1 MVHFPIKNVN
11 KDAICPIN
19 VMSLKFNQLQHRPH
33 IISKK
38 YIFMWIT
45 GNNISSSFFLF
56 VCSID
61 IFLAQIRL
69 FCNML
74 KLGPGLLKSG
84 VPSYK
89 VRYIVLCFFIL
100 NSHHVTSSDLILFLS
115 SLFELNIKEYWLK
128 NFHLI
133 LKVNLIHY

>member
-1 MVHFPIKNVN
+1 MVD

-89 VRYIVLCFFIL
+89 VRYIVLCFFY
-100 NSHHVTSSDLILFLS
+100 FKLS
-115 SLFELNIKEYWLK
+115 SWNFLWPYSIFIFFVEWNIKEYWLK
-128 NFHLI
+128 KFHLC
-133 LKVNLIHY
+133 LKVYLIHY